1 MHAQEPQRS
10 PDSRRQMPV
19 RRTRTTGPLP
29 GTPATASGAEALLA
43 LQRAVGNAA
52 VLRAMDQESHAHG
65 PGCGHREGPGTPV
78 QRSAVHDVLLGAGSP
93 LAAPVRQ
100 EMEARLGQ
108 DFSDVRVHQ
117 GADARRSAGE
127 IGARA
132 YTSGNHVVLGEG
144 GGDKHTLAH
153 ELTHVIQQ
161 RQGPVAGTDN
171 GGGLRM
177 SDPGDRFE
185 REAEANATRVM
196 AQAPPVTAEAA
207 PAPGGPGAAP
217 GAETP
222 HVQPAPEVQRA
233 PQVQRAEEDEE
244 QGPPRYRQTKPSKEG
259 TRSANLRTLDRMA
272 REAHAP
278 NARRTPHVAVANV
291 PDVGLRYSS
300 NSGQKKLSGEKQQAG
315 LASVGTA
322 LDHDAPLSEDSRRR
336 KDQLKLR
343 ATLSGDYEGVH
354 KDDPDLPATARA
366 LRSSVGTWT
375 CNAEHSKK
383 DASVHGE
390 MTLLGE
396 QIASWEG
403 SPWPLGKGK
412 IKEVHMGGVKKAC
425 GACQMTFSAVN
436 ATLGAEY
443 GYRVV
448 PSGSHGEMF
457 RWRAPDW
464 LEGAVLQQVGAAA
477 APRDYE
483 FRNRILEQTAAGRK
497 KAEQET
503 GQTRMT
509 SAQHLPSDSESDWE
523 RA

>member
-1 MHAQEPQRS
+1 MHAQEPKRPS
-10 PDSRRQMPV
+10 GGSRQQTPV
-19 RRTRTTGPLP
+19 RRPQTTGPLL
-29 GTPATASGAEALLA
+29 GSPAAASGAETLLA
-43 LQRAVGNAA
+43 LQRSAGNAA
-52 VLRAMDQESHAHG
+52 VLRAMERERHEHG
-65 PGCGHREGPGTPV
+65 PGCGHREGPGAPV
-78 QRSAVHDVLLGAGSP
+78 QRSAVHEVLRGAGSP
-93 LAAPVRQ
+93 LAAPLRQ
-100 EMEARLGQ
+100 EMESRLGQ
-108 DFSDVRVHQ
+108 DFSDVRVHR
-117 GADARRSAGE
+117 GAAAQRSAGE

-132 YTSGNHVVLGEG
+132 YTSGHHVVLGAG

-161 RQGPVAGTDN
+161 RQGPVAGTDD

-196 AQAPPVTAEAA
+196 AQAPPMAAEAA
-207 PAPGGPGAAP
+207 PEPPAGT
-217 GAETP
+217 GAETLP
-222 HVQPAPEVQRA
+222 VQRA

-244 QGPPRYRQTKPSKEG
+244 QGTPRYRQTNPSKTG

-278 NARRTPHVAVANV
+278 NARKTPHVAVTNV
-291 PDVGLRYSS
+291 PDTGLRYSS
-300 NSGQKKLSGEKQQAG
+300 NSGLKKLSEEKQQAG
-315 LASVGTA
+315 LASVGAA
-322 LDHDAPLSEDSRRR
+322 LDHDAPLSEDPRRR

-354 KDDPDLPATARA
+354 RDDPDLPATARA

-403 SPWPLGKGK
+403 NPWPLGKGK

-457 RWRAPDW
+457 RWRAPEW
-464 LEGAVLQQVGAAA
+464 LEGAVFQQVGAAA
-477 APRDYE
+477 GPRDYE

-497 KAEQET
+497 KAEAEQGA